1 MYKIPLSNY
10 PNQKFTCTVPVNGE
24 NKNFRFE
31 LWYNYNAKYWLFSL
45 FDVNNNSCL
54 FSNIP
59 LLITYGEWTNIL
71 YQFDYMKIGICFFI
85 SSESGRTDNPDDTNL
100 GTSYLMIWGDNNE

>member
-10 PNQKFTCTVPVNGE
+10 PNQTFTCNVPVNGE

-31 LWYNYNAKYWLFSL
+31 LWYNYDAKYWLLSL
-45 FDVNNNSCL
+45 FDINSNSYL
-54 FSNIP
+54 VSNLP
-59 LLITYGEWTNIL
+59 LLVTYGEWANMF
-71 YQFDYMKIGICFFI
+71 YQIDYMKIGICFI
-85 SSESGRTDNPDDTNL
+85 VPSESGRTDNPDDTNL